1 MSRRMHH
8 EEEVFK
14 PRLLLSPS
22 PAHGGYWGSFPREHS
37 LGEENSSVHGVLLDS
52 GLFDGTIR
60 IDDEEYYVEPAKNY
74 FSPLQHF
81 HSVVYKLSDV
91 HFPETNRTCMP
102 SVGKIRHRKRSKFVS
117 SLRKSDNAQLNLV
130 EQELL
135 KSTEYSVNKYHV
147 KKLYWKNKL
156 RKNSKSRRHSKHHNR
171 NHLKITSQHAF
182 QNIENDV
189 YDSMH
194 HNSIMSKSSK
204 ENLKSWLS
212 HKSFH
217 NSVYN
222 SSANN
227 DNSSSSYLNAESSS
241 TFPWDISQRADLT
254 EITSISTMTADY
266 DHATFFNLSVTPTET
281 VAETASVPSEPELS
295 VEDKRNVPY
304 WRELDALHYTED
316 GRTGSSEPYG
326 VRSIQRT
333 QWSEDRGQRHVAV
346 DRRKSTCLLYLQADH
361 LFYQR
366 MGSEE
371 ACIDAMTRHVQ
382 RVNSIYRTTDFDQ
395 DGRPDNIS
403 FLIKRIKVHTKP
415 DDPEYRF
422 VGSYGVEKFLELFS
436 EDDYDAFC
444 LAYMFTYRDFEG
456 GTLGLAWTG
465 DLKNAGGVCEKNGH
479 YRGSLKSLNT
489 GIITLLNYGKHV
501 PPVVSHVTLAHEIGH
516 NFGSPHD
523 PEDDLHCTPGGD
535 HGNYIMFARAT
546 SGDKKNNN
554 KFSPC
559 SLRSINAVLNTKARS
574 VKGCFTEPLDA
585 VCGNEVVEG
594 AEECDCGWEEDC
606 HEPCCFPMR
615 VNPPQDQ
622 PPCRLRPAAFCSP
635 SQGPCCS
642 QDCRLKYGV
651 LCREDNGCRTA
662 SYCDGQGPLCPPS
675 TKKPNKTV
683 CSEEFVCYNGECTGS
698 ICMAY
703 GLESCQCVRGYHD
716 PLVRSCELCCK
727 IPGDELSCKSSFEWN
742 LPPYDVP
749 DLYAKPGAPCD
760 NYNGYCD
767 VHQSCREIDP
777 SGPLATLRNLLMS
790 PEGVAILKKWIAE
803 KWWSMLL
810 LFLGAAITVVLSVR
824 LLTRRNAKSFL
835 STILPG
841 QTDFRI
847 CNIRSSSRSHPSCL
861 VTSPS
866 GNSGHIP
873 LSKNNRI
880 SRPRISAAPEN
891 GWV

>member
-1 MSRRMHH
+1 
-8 EEEVFK
+8 
-14 PRLLLSPS
+14 
-22 PAHGGYWGSFPREHS
+22 
-37 LGEENSSVHGVLLDS
+37 GEANSSVHGILLDS
-52 GLFDGTIR
+52 GLLDGTIR
-60 IDDEEYYVEPAKNY
+60 IEDEEYFVEPAKNY

-81 HSVVYKLSDV
+81 HSVVYKLSDIQ
-91 HFPETNRTCMP
+91 FPETNRTCMG
-102 SVGKIRHRKRSKFVS
+102 SVVRTNDCQHHSHTKRSVRNSSHRIDEQKALKSHQRLVHKHSRQGNHRKTR
-117 SLRKSDNAQLNLV
+117 LRKHFHSSKRHGSRPARYRDGR
-130 EQELL
+130 
-135 KSTEYSVNKYHV
+135 KHSRHHV
-147 KKLYWKNKL
+147 K
-156 RKNSKSRRHSKHHNR
+156 SDR
-171 NHLKITSQHAF
+171 NEDFEYLKDDGRYFPKFSPKFSAN
-182 QNIENDV
+182 NIKKIERWLKDFKATMSLDPD
-189 YDSMH
+189 YDS
-194 HNSIMSKSSK
+194 
-204 ENLKSWLS
+204 
-212 HKSFH
+212 
-217 NSVYN
+217 
-222 SSANN
+222 SSAN
-227 DNSSSSYLNAESSS
+227 LESSS
-241 TFPWDISQRADLT
+241 TSSLNENYFENQTLT
-254 EITSISTMTADY
+254 EPFTLSSDQNDRSINNATVGTTPHGSTTVRVDPETSM
-266 DHATFFNLSVTPTET
+266 
-281 VAETASVPSEPELS
+281 
-295 VEDKRNVPY
+295 EDKDDVPY

-333 QWSEDRGQRHVAV
+333 QWNDDRGQRGNVAV

-403 FLIKRIKVHTKP
+403 FLIKRIKVHTRPEDP
-415 DDPEYRF
+415 DYRF

-574 VKGCFTEPLDA
+574 TKGCFTEPLDA

-594 AEECDCGWEEDC
+594 TEDCDCGWEEDC

-622 PPCRLRPAAFCSP
+622 PPCRLRPHAFCSP

-642 QDCRLKYGV
+642 EDCKLSFGKK
-651 LCREDNGCRTA
+651 CREDNGCRTE
-662 SYCDGQGPLCPPS
+662 SHCDGKSALCPPS
-675 TKKPNKTV
+675 TKKENKTV
-683 CSEEFVCYNGECTGS
+683 CGDKSAVCYNGECTGS

-703 GLESCQCVRGYHD
+703 GLESCQCIRSYHD
-716 PLVRSCELCCK
+716 PMTRSCELCCK
-727 IPGDELSCKSSFEWN
+727 IPGDELSCKSSFQWN

-749 DLYAKPGAPCD
+749 NLYAKPGAPCD

-790 PEGVAILKKWIAE
+790 PEGVAILKKWLAE

-810 LFLGAAITVVLSVR
+810 LFFGSAIIVVLSIR
-824 LLTRRNAKSFL
+824 LLTRRNAKNFL

-847 CNIRSSSRSHPSCL
+847 CNIRSSSRSHPSCI

-866 GNSGHIP
+866 GNSNHLS